1 MSRLPPNNVP
11 SLTSVGPPRTKL
23 GEYRLL
29 SPSCGLRVS
38 PLCLGGMS
46 LGSAW
51 EEVLGGGIPKDK
63 AFELL
68 DIYWKSGGNFI
79 DTANDYQE
87 EQSEQWIGQWME
99 SRNNRDEIVLAT
111 KYSVGYR
118 KARSDA
124 EVYVNFTGNHKKSLH
139 VSLRDSLAKLRTEYV
154 DILYVHWWDY
164 GSSVPEVMR
173 ALDDVVRSG
182 KVLYLGISDTPA
194 WVVSKAN
201 EYARAHGLNQ
211 FVVYQGEWS
220 CLKRDFERD
229 ILPMCHAEGMGI
241 APWGVIAGGR
251 FRTQA
256 QLTQRL
262 KEDNLR
268 FGNKQLTEGEQKMSA
283 ALEKVANEVGGE
295 ASLVNVAISYCL
307 HKQAYV
313 FPIIGG
319 KKVEH
324 LKENIKALD
333 IKLTPEQIEFLDAAV
348 PFDIGFPMNLMGG
361 DPALYKDGKSR
372 VLLMPM
378 CGSVQWVR
386 ADQPIDA

>member
-1 MSRLPPNNVP
+1 MSQPPASFIPVP
-11 SLTSVGPPRTKL
+11 PPTTKL

-46 LGSAW
+46 LGDAW
-51 EEVLGGGIPKDK
+51 TSILGGGIPKEK

-68 DIYWKSGGNFI
+68 NAYYEAGGNFI
-79 DTANDYQE
+79 DTANNYQE
-87 EQSEQWIGQWME
+87 EQSEKWIGEWME
-99 SRNNRDEIVLAT
+99 SKGNRDEIVLAT
-111 KYSVGYR
+111 KYSIGYR

-124 EVYVNFTGNHKKSLH
+124 KLYVNYTGNHKKSLAL
-139 VSLRDSLAKLRTEYV
+139 SLRDSLEKLRTTYV
-154 DILYVHWWDY
+154 DILYIHWWDY

-173 ALDDVVRSG
+173 ALDDIVKTG

-194 WVVSKAN
+194 WIVAKAN
-201 EYARAHGLNQ
+201 EYARAHGLSQ

-251 FRTQA
+251 FRTAA
-256 QLTQRL
+256 QLAQRL
-262 KEDNLR
+262 KDGGDLR
-268 FGNKQLTEGEQKMSA
+268 FGQNELTEAEKTMSA
-283 ALEKVANEVGGE
+283 ALEKVAGEIGGD
-295 ASLVNVAISYCL
+295 ASLVNVAISYVM

-324 LKENIKALD
+324 LKDNIKALD
-333 IKLTPEQIEFLDAAV
+333 IKLTPDQVDFLDEAV
-348 PFDIGFPMNLMGG
+348 PFDIGFPKNLMGG
-361 DPALYKDGKSR
+361 DPALHRDGRSR
-372 VLLMPM
+372 IRLLGPS
-378 CGSVQWVR
+378 GSVQWVR